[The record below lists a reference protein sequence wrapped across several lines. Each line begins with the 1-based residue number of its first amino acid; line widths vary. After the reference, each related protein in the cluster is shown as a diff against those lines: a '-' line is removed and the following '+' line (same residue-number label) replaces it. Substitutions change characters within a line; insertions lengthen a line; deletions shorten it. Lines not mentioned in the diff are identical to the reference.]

1 MTRIGRCRIEG
12 RSLAWQCVLRRD
24 NLAPLRIFQIKRP
37 FTLTLPDPQ
46 AFLEWHSGVAYI
58 RVKRYAAHVQ
68 LASVRCLQEEPQIGR
83 VDLRTHFPEISE
95 STAQRYVKID
105 RDNPNAERVR
115 DLKFDSVQKH
125 CLSLAPPKER
135 QVMEG
140 DAKDAPAPHYL
151 TFVNNFS
158 KWHRQVQIGQARL
171 PPPKILRQELEPTL
185 RRMIE

>member
-1 MTRIGRCRIEG
+1 
-12 RSLAWQCVLRRD
+12 
-24 NLAPLRIFQIKRP
+24 
-37 FTLTLPDPQ
+37 
-46 AFLEWHSGVAYI
+46 
-58 RVKRYAAHVQ
+58 
-68 LASVRCLQEEPQIGR
+68 
-83 VDLRTHFPEISE
+83 
-95 STAQRYVKID
+95 VKID

-185 RRMIE
+185 ATDDRALRPQLGAFVLTSDGPVRQRPLATSLALYRRDFERSSKLWASFTVLPLSPKKSREPERATALRGAAPGSSRRMRKLSAFYHRE